1 MLPMH
6 FLFSVER
13 VLSEDATRKTPNLTP
28 RISFWLCPW
37 SEVSLCA
44 NIIQCLQM
52 RYFNNTIQCNIRL
65 MQASPAETAA
75 TELTLSSCNFSNF
88 KSVLRLTGD
97 TPINSVSNLRVSL
110 LLNCTEHAHDDTL
123 IILIA
128 LQLGVGQSV

>member
-1 MLPMH
+1 MQ
-6 FLFSVER
+6 
-13 VLSEDATRKTPNLTP
+13 TP
-28 RISFWLCPW
+28 S
-37 SEVSLCA
+37 
-44 NIIQCLQM
+44 
-52 RYFNNTIQCNIRL
+52 
-65 MQASPAETAA
+65 AETAA

-128 LQLGVGQSV
+128 LQLGVGQSVRACYCL